1 MTTALQTLQ
10 LEMNQ
15 VPALIEAAMKSRD
28 VSTARKLKTRLA
40 ELPDLI
46 ESARIG
52 DLESRLA
59 ALKEKDKNLST
70 AHQKAIATADKALAA
85 YETAYNAYN
94 AAVEAR
100 QVALSALISNEAARL
115 DLEQELRVSVKM
127 QEAAMS
133 DKPVLLRENELGEWN
148 RVLRRRAAAS
158 LEMV

>member
-1 MTTALQTLQ
+1 MNALRALQ

-15 VPALIEAAMKSRD
+15 VSALIEAAMKSRD

-148 RVLRRRAAAS
+148 RVQRRRAAAEM
-158 LEMV
+158 EMV